1 MRFVWI
7 ASATAALAAVA
18 LAQEQGVVKVGDAPK
33 YTFNNPMVNGLG
45 VKSLA
50 DFQGRPLM
58 VEFWGTQ

>member
-1 MRFVWI
+1 MRLVWI
-7 ASATAALAAVA
+7 ASTTAAIAAVA
-18 LAQEQGVVKVGDAPK
+18 LAQEQGVVKVGDTPK
-33 YTFNNPMVNGLG
+33 YAFTKEMVNGLG

>member
-1 MRFVWI
+1 MRLVCI
-7 ASATAALAAVA
+7 ASATTTIAAVA
-18 LAQEQGVVKVGDAPK
+18 LAQERGVVNVGDMPK
-33 YTFNNPMVNGLG
+33 YAFTKEMVNGLG

>member
-1 MRFVWI
+1 MRLVWI
-7 ASATAALAAVA
+7 ASAAAAIAAVA
-18 LAQEQGVVKVGDAPK
+18 VAQEHGTVNVGDTPK
-33 YTFNNPMVNGLG
+33 YTFSNPMVNGLG

>member
-7 ASATAALAAVA
+7 ASATAAVAAVA
-18 LAQEQGVVKVGDAPK
+18 LAQEQSVVKVGDTPK
-33 YTFNNPMVNGLG
+33 YAFSNPMVNGLG

-58 VEFWGTQ
+58 VEFWGTM

>member
-1 MRFVWI
+1 MRLVWI
-7 ASATAALAAVA
+7 ASATAAIAAVA
-18 LAQEQGVVKVGDAPK
+18 LAQEHGAVSVGDAPK
-33 YTFNNPMVNGLG
+33 YAFSNPMVNGLG